1 MATKKIETKDF
12 KFTLTDVDEEKGT
25 FKGYAS
31 VWGDVDSYG
40 DTVKRGAFK
49 KSLKETKVFP
59 MLWSHNIIEPIGVIS
74 GHEDDTGLAVEGSIN
89 QDVQRGREVRS
100 LMKQGAVTGLS
111 IGYQTLLEEL
121 DKTTGTRV
129 LKEVKLWEISP
140 VVFPACQ
147 SAQVTDVKAG
157 DLEVSANGA
166 TMKTD
171 IEPGPGKPTSD
182 GDTGRP
188 GNTHLILD
196 GLKFKI

>member
-40 DTVKRGAFK
+40 DAVKKGAFK
-49 KSLKETKVFP
+49 KSLKETKLFP
-59 MLWSHNIIEPIGVIS
+59 MLWSHNIVEPIGVIS
-74 GHEDDTGLAVEGSIN
+74 GHEDDKGLAVEGSLN

-121 DKTTGTRV
+121 DKETGTRT

-140 VVFPACQ
+140 VVFPACGT
-147 SAQVTDVKAG
+147 ARATDVKA
-157 DLEVSANGA
+157 DAIEVVENPD
-166 TMKTD
+166 TIKTD
-171 IEPGPGKPTSD
+171 IEPGPGKPTSE

-188 GNTHLILD
+188 GKSHLILD
-196 GLKFKI
+196 GLKFKV